1 MNAKKL
7 IAAVA
12 VLAAASS
19 VLADNSLP
27 YVEFSKSEST
37 RDRADVVA
45 EIIPGA
51 AGLSTA
57 NNDYPRFST
66 AGSTLTRAEVLAELE
81 KDFIE
86 GRNTALAN
94 PEFIDSTKFASTGTH
109 DQARAEAVYSAHRKF
124 MGNQKSGS

>member
-1 MNAKKL
+1 MTAKKL

-27 YVEFSKSEST
+27 YIDYGKSDSI
-37 RDRADVVA
+37 RNRADVVA

-66 AGSTLTRAEVLAELE
+66 AGSTLTRAEVRAELK
-81 KDFIE
+81 KDFTE
-86 GRNTALAN
+86 GRKTALAN

-109 DQARAEAVYSAHRKF
+109 DQARAEPVHSAHREFIDNK
-124 MGNQKSGS
+124 KSGS